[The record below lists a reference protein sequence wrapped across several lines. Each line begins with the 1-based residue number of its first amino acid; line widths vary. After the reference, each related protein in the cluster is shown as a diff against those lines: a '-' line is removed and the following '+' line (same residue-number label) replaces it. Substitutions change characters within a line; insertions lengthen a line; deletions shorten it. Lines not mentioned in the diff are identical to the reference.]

1 MKAKNLLS
9 RRNWQLALA
18 LVAGMVGLGLLVWGA
33 APLLALATG
42 AVPLLMVVA
51 CLLPC
56 LVPLAL
62 LRGKRGGQGAD
73 EASTD

>member
-1 MKAKNLLS
+1 MKAKDLLS
-9 RRNWQLALA
+9 KRNWRLALA
-18 LVAGMVGLGLLVWGA
+18 AVAGLVGLGLVVWGV

-42 AVPLLMVVA
+42 AVPLLMLVA

-62 LRGKRGGQGAD
+62 LRGKRGGQDAN

>member
-1 MKAKNLLS
+1 MKAKELLS

-18 LVAGMVGLGLLVWGA
+18 ALAGVAGLGLVVWGV

-42 AVPLLMVVA
+42 AVPLLILIA

-62 LRGKRGGQGAD
+62 LRGKRGGQDNETFNG
-73 EASTD
+73 

>member
-9 RRNWQLALA
+9 RRNRQLALA
-18 LVAGMVGLGLLVWGA
+18 LVAGVVGVGLVVWGA
-33 APLLALATG
+33 VPLLALATG
-42 AVPLLMVVA
+42 AVPLLMLVA

-62 LRGKRGGQGAD
+62 LRGKRGGQDAKG
-73 EASTD
+73 